1 MDEYHPRATRTLY
14 VGNLSTSSLQLT
26 TSAASGA
33 GLGHGNVPGL
43 AGGAGNPITNGNNN
57 CPPEVYEKF
66 SPFGEILEIDVKP
79 NSGYACVQ
87 YTDVVSVV
95 KAIKSCDGQ
104 VLNDSSSRV
113 MKLGFARAVP
123 TKCVWCDGV
132 SETVKEK
139 DLYSEFGKFGKV
151 QDIIIHRTRGH
162 ALIWF
167 DQVRILLI
175 HIKLIINIF
184 NEKSILSNFRNVL
197 IICLFQTVKAQRAAM
212 EMRGVSIKGGRL
224 QTDYASHECRANFFE
239 QCKKSGIN
247 IRQSERVRTWETE
260 EANNQ
265 DSTYK

>member
-26 TSAASGA
+26 TSTASGA
-33 GLGHGNVPGL
+33 SLGHGSVPGL
-43 AGGAGNPITNGNNN
+43 AGGTGNPISNGNNN

-167 DQVRILLI
+167 DQVRFF
-175 HIKLIINIF
+175 KFSYQIF
-184 NEKSILSNFRNVL
+184 FSIM
-197 IICLFQTVKAQRAAM
+197 CK
-212 EMRGVSIKGGRL
+212 RL
-224 QTDYASHECRANFFE
+224 
-239 QCKKSGIN
+239 
-247 IRQSERVRTWETE
+247 
-260 EANNQ
+260 
-265 DSTYK
+265 

>member
-1 MDEYHPRATRTLY
+1 MFSPFSRRLHYRPSDADLDEYHPRATRTLY

-26 TSAASGA
+26 ASAASGA
-33 GLGHGNVPGL
+33 SLGHGSVPGL
-43 AGGAGNPITNGNNN
+43 AGSTGNPINNGNNN

-167 DQVRILLI
+167 DQVSLSIDTFKISNTFVLVLAMQLI
-175 HIKLIINIF
+175 FLNFYNTLIY
-184 NEKSILSNFRNVL
+184 
-197 IICLFQTVKAQRAAM
+197 
-212 EMRGVSIKGGRL
+212 RL
-224 QTDYASHECRANFFE
+224 
-239 QCKKSGIN
+239 
-247 IRQSERVRTWETE
+247 
-260 EANNQ
+260 
-265 DSTYK
+265 

>member
-1 MDEYHPRATRTLY
+1 MDEFHPRATRTLY

-26 TSAASGA
+26 ASATSGA
-33 GLGHGNVPGL
+33 SLGHASVPGL
-43 AGGAGNPITNGNNN
+43 AGGGVGNPPITNGGNNN

-87 YTDVVSVV
+87 YTDVVSVCN
-95 KAIKSCDGQ
+95 AIKACDGQ
-104 VLNDSSSRV
+104 VLNDSSSRFV

-139 DLYSEFGKFGKV
+139 ELYAEFGRFGKV

-167 DQVRILLI
+167 DQVSYV
-175 HIKLIINIF
+175 
-184 NEKSILSNFRNVL
+184 E
-197 IICLFQTVKAQRAAM
+197 
-212 EMRGVSIKGGRL
+212 
-224 QTDYASHECRANFFE
+224 
-239 QCKKSGIN
+239 
-247 IRQSERVRTWETE
+247 
-260 EANNQ
+260 
-265 DSTYK
+265 